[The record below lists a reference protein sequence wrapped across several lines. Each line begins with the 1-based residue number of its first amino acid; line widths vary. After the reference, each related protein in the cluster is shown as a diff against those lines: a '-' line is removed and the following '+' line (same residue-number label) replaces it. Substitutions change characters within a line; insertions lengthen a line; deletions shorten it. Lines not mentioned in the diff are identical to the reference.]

1 MPTFASQRWFAFPV
15 ALLAALGLGGPV
27 LAEVQTYRL
36 AKGKDGPGITTTLSY
51 SMGTHDN
58 RVTHAE
64 GEVRLDPDAPEG
76 LTGELRV
83 PIEAIVSGN
92 DERDCHMR
100 EALGL
105 DYSRSKYPGEHVC
118 QDDKLPKESIAFAD
132 VRLSLHGAKA
142 PKIAT
147 LPAGKETP
155 IEVEAS
161 WTIHGVTKAAKLHL
175 TASPDAATPGAV
187 RIRGLSLVALKDF
200 GVVVKSAKVL
210 FATIS
215 VGPVVN
221 VRFDLRLAPAR

>member
-1 MPTFASQRWFAFPV
+1 MPMGAPQRWIALPV
-15 ALLAALGLGGPV
+15 ALVAALGIVGP
-27 LAEVQTYRL
+27 AFAKVQIWRL
-36 AKGKDGPGITTTLSY
+36 AQGKDGPGITTTLSY

-58 RVTHAE
+58 RVTRAE
-64 GEVRLDPDAPEG
+64 GEVRLDPEAAEG

-83 PIEAIVSGN
+83 PIEAIVSGDN
-92 DERDCHMR
+92 ERDCHMR

-105 DYSRSKYPGEHVC
+105 DYARSKFPGEHVC

-132 VRLSLHGAKA
+132 IRLTLRAARA
-142 PKIAT
+142 PDVAT

-155 IEVEAS
+155 IEVEAT
-161 WTIHGVTKAAKLHL
+161 WTIHGVTRPARLHL
-175 TASPDAATPGAV
+175 TASPDAGTPGAV
-187 RIRGLSLVALKDF
+187 RVRGMSLVPLKDF

-221 VRFDLRLAPAR
+221 VKFDLRLVPGP